1 MILIVDGD
9 QAESSRLERVL
20 KYNDFSAVAV
30 SSGMEALAL
39 VEMQPPALI
48 VLEMELQDMNGMLL
62 LRAIREDP
70 RFAELPILVFTRTFA
85 DEVRQEALRNGAQDF
100 LVKGTVGWSGLIE
113 KIRARHP
120 KPPS

>member
-20 KYNDFSAVAV
+20 KYNSFPSVAVAN
-30 SSGMEALAL
+30 GMEALTL
-39 VEMQPPALI
+39 IEMQPPALV
-48 VLEMELQDMNGMLL
+48 VLELELQDMGGMLL
-62 LRAIREDP
+62 LRAIRQDP
-70 RFAELPILVFTRTFA
+70 RFAALPIIIFTRTFA
-85 DEVRQEALRNGAQDF
+85 DNIRQEALRNGAQE
-100 LVKGTVGWSGLIE
+100 LIVKGTIGWNALIE